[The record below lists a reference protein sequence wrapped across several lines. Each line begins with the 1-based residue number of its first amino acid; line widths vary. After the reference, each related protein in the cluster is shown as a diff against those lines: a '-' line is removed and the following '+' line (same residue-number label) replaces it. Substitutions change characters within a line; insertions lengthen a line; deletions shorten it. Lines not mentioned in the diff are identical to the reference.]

1 MVNREIN
8 VLDKHFC
15 FSKVLRDI
23 DSKLKFNN
31 MTEEK
36 SLFIINQLKR
46 KKREKLKYLQRK
58 YNHNEILYNLN
69 KAYENNKILLK
80 IKGKLREKETDK
92 KEEKLPTIK
101 KPTTSKNKVEKK
113 EENKNNKEKALII
126 EDDKNKPEQFSTV
139 WKEEILK
146 KYKIIE
152 KVPKNILIDDEDENA
167 NDIFDKSYRK
177 EKNKIIDKIK
187 IMQRIKENNL
197 KAKIKLQNYKTML
210 IKYSEK
216 KEYTP
221 NFTAVEKHKPEIK
234 LDTKSQRIFP
244 IKFIQMHNYRDDRK
258 IFKKKLFKTIS
269 TNSEKKINY
278 SINPCSFF
286 IKNPEQKIS
295 KNATVYKVLSKSII
309 NKDSINSPL
318 LEGFLSKSNSM
329 LIIGKYSM

>member
-23 DSKLKFNN
+23 DSKLKFNS
-31 MTEEK
+31 MTIEK
-36 SLFIINQLKR
+36 SLYLINQLKR
-46 KKREKLKYLQRK
+46 KKRERLKYLQRK
-58 YNHNEILYNLN
+58 YNHKEILYNLN

-80 IKGKLREKETDK
+80 IQGKLHEKETNK
-92 KEEKLPTIK
+92 NEEKLPTIK
-101 KPTTSKNKVEKK
+101 NPTTSKNKVDKK
-113 EENKNNKEKALII
+113 IENKNNKENVLII
-126 EDDKNKPEQFSTV
+126 EDDKDKQEQFSTV

-146 KYKIIE
+146 KYKDID
-152 KVPKNILIDDEDENA
+152 KVPKNMILDDEDENT
-167 NDIFDKSYRK
+167 NDIFAKSFRR

-197 KAKIKLQNYKTML
+197 KAKIKLKNYKTMMK
-210 IKYSEK
+210 KYSEK

-258 IFKKKLFKTIS
+258 IFQKKLLKTI
-269 TNSEKKINY
+269 TTKSEKKINF

-286 IKNPEQKIS
+286 IKNPEQKLS
-295 KNATVYKVLSKSII
+295 QNSTVYKVLSKSII
-309 NKDSINSPL
+309 NKDSLNSPL